1 MESDLSLP
9 ITMGNTD
16 LKIPPHL
23 VGAQCYLP
31 LGYLFINSHQ
41 ASVEGCS
48 WGRAQGGVNLPAGG
62 AWALM
67 TRANPGAE
75 RCWQVAGA
83 LKGHGQEWVGH
94 P

>member
-31 LGYLFINSHQ
+31 LGYLFINSH
-41 ASVEGCS
+41 
-48 WGRAQGGVNLPAGG
+48 
-62 AWALM
+62 
-67 TRANPGAE
+67 
-75 RCWQVAGA
+75 
-83 LKGHGQEWVGH
+83 
-94 P
+94 